1 MGHGCKIKREEGGK
15 SRTADKDITLCARD
29 SSSCRSSSLQNI
41 HSSTLSSE
49 SPPSCHKSSF
59 PQHREYILPE
69 TVRKKH
75 ATPLFSFFLNYCFL
89 FCLMKT
95 QQNAS
100 MMENNAAGVTRAALI
115 LEVTE
120 VGTEQQCGYRTV
132 RAGTAPGAAQPRA
145 QAEPSSH
152 MLRCHG

>member
-1 MGHGCKIKREEGGK
+1 
-15 SRTADKDITLCARD
+15 
-29 SSSCRSSSLQNI
+29 
-41 HSSTLSSE
+41 
-49 SPPSCHKSSF
+49 
-59 PQHREYILPE
+59 
-69 TVRKKH
+69 
-75 ATPLFSFFLNYCFL
+75 
-89 FCLMKT
+89 MKT

-132 RAGTAPGAAQPRA
+132 RAGTAPGAAQPCA